1 MAIAEIAIRSLPE
14 RVKDVRQ
21 TAFAKAALRLVP
33 DLDVRNA
40 ESVDNRTFI
49 AIIGAIFLSGLIAL
63 LAINTSLTTDAF
75 TAQHL
80 KVKLASI
87 NSQRDV
93 TLNQVATFSSPNQL
107 AESARKLGMKP
118 AESTNFVDLSVTL
131 P

>member
-1 MAIAEIAIRSLPE
+1 MAIAEIAIRSLPD
-14 RVKDVRQ
+14 RVKDVRK
-21 TAFAKAALRLVP
+21 TSFARAALRIVP

-49 AIIGAIFLSGLIAL
+49 GIIAAIFLSGLIAL

-75 TAQHL
+75 RAEHL
-80 KVKLASI
+80 KIELASI

-93 TLNQVATFSSPNQL
+93 ILNQVAKYSSTNQL
-107 AESARKLGMKP
+107 AQSASKFGMKP
-118 AESTNFVDLSVTL
+118 AESTSFVDLTVTL

>member
-1 MAIAEIAIRSLPE
+1 VAIAEIAIRSLPE

-21 TAFAKAALRLVP
+21 TSFAKAALRLVP
-33 DLDVRNA
+33 DLDVRNVD
-40 ESVDNRTFI
+40 SVDNRTFI
-49 AIIGAIFLSGLIAL
+49 GIIGAIFLSGLIAL

-80 KVKLASI
+80 KVKLAAI

-93 TLNQVATFSSPNQL
+93 ILNQVSTYSSPNQL
-107 AESARKLGMKP
+107 AASAHKLGMKP
-118 AESTNFVDLSVTL
+118 AENTNFIDLSVAL